1 MKKIRTII
9 IALLLFALVI
19 PFSVNSEET
28 TSENSK
34 INVYLFRGEGCA
46 FCASALSFFDSIEEE
61 YGQYY
66 NLVTYEVWNDVEN
79 AELLNQVAEYLNTTI
94 KGVPFII
101 IGDKTYPGFQEA
113 WGEEIKQDIVNE
125 YNKSVEERTD
135 IVENVKNGVEP
146 DKSSTNTIISIISIL
161 FIIGIIA
168 FIVFARKEKDNYK
181 EVKPNN
187 EAVKNEKTMEEKI
200 KESKKSNSTAK
211 EKKTSTKDETK
222 KNSTKKNNNAT
233 SKTKRKTSE
242 KK

>member
-19 PFSVNSEET
+19 PFSVNAEET

-34 INVYLFRGEGCA
+34 INVYIFRGEGCD

-66 NLVTYEVWNDVEN
+66 NLVTYEVWKDVEN

-168 FIVFARKEKDNYK
+168 FIVFARKEKDNSK

-187 EAVKNEKTMEEKI
+187 EAVKNEKTMELKI

>member
-34 INVYLFRGEGCA
+34 INVYLFRVEGCT

-94 KGVPFII
+94 NGVPFII

-125 YNKSVEERTD
+125 YNKGVEERTD

-146 DKSSTNTIISIISIL
+146 DNTIISIISIL

-168 FIVFARKEKDNYK
+168 FIVFARKEKDNSK

-187 EAVKNEKTMEEKI
+187 EAVKNEKTLELEI